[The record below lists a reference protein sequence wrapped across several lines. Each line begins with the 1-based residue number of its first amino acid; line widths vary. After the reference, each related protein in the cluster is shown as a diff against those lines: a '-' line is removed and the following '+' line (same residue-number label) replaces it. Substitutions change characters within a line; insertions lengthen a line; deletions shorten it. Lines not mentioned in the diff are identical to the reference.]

1 MFTLSFYT
9 LNSVCWRLQL
19 YYLCTFWTF
28 QEVKPVCLNINRPCS
43 SLELVHNILNENH
56 KNAPRRDE
64 ILKKVYEIDP
74 ELEKEPP
81 CRHYWKDA
89 HFNLRMPRQHYN
101 YHLSRHNDRR
111 IQDEHRR
118 YQPSPSNSNWRQK
131 NQSVELNKQYE
142 RNSTEPSY
150 TNGSSQ
156 RSNQGQTNDSACGT
170 TGNDYNSL
178 FYPHFNQNE
187 NQRQMSSENH
197 QRLRK
202 CDGNQSQWNTHDN
215 QRTRDYSRT
224 QYQMTNR
231 NQQLRNTRNWR
242 NTSPAP
248 EGSWRR

>member
-1 MFTLSFYT
+1 
-9 LNSVCWRLQL
+9 
-19 YYLCTFWTF
+19 
-28 QEVKPVCLNINRPCS
+28 
-43 SLELVHNILNENH
+43 
-56 KNAPRRDE
+56 
-64 ILKKVYEIDP
+64 
-74 ELEKEPP
+74 
-81 CRHYWKDA
+81 
-89 HFNLRMPRQHYN
+89 MPRQHYN
-101 YHLSRHNDRR
+101 YHHSRHNDRR
-111 IQDEHRR
+111 IQDEHR

-156 RSNQGQTNDSACGT
+156 KSNQGQTNDSACGT

-202 CDGNQSQWNTHDN
+202 YDGNQSQWNTHDN
-215 QRTRDYSRT
+215 QGPRDYSRT

-231 NQQLRNTRNWR
+231 NQQLRTTRNWR